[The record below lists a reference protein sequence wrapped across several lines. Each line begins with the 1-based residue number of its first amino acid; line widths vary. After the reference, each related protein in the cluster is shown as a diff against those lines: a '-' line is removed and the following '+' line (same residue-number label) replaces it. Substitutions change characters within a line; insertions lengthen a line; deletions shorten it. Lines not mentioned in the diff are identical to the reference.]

1 MTHGAGG
8 AVVQELHDPASALR
22 QPSSRS
28 GVARRERLVI
38 TRARTAARH
47 DDESP
52 SRGAV
57 PGRTPLAR
65 ALRRALP
72 PSPQGAAT
80 SAEPANDLNLLHEAF
95 SVHQGQALPREL
107 RAALEPA
114 VGQPLDD
121 VRVHTDPEA
130 GAAAE
135 ALDADAFAVGRH
147 LVFAPGRYA
156 PGTPQGDHLIAHEVA
171 HAAQQDRGPGL
182 ATRLRLGP
190 SGGALEQE
198 AEALADSVVWG
209 KAPAPSLSRAPAG
222 TVSRQR
228 RGQGPASPPA
238 AADGNAQQG
247 EHFDLPWRGSVR
259 ESYRHFLQGLSRD
272 AAQIQRWI
280 DHLVAL
286 PTHWQARD
294 GSGQLVVLP
303 IDEFERR
310 VNATFRQ
317 PSWRGPRAIPVYGE
331 AVAYLER
338 ETQRTVAQLRGL
350 VRAEQQS
357 ERALDRAEQALSQLP
372 QAAPGSGQGRREL
385 GAAPSEVLGPTRVV
399 AGGRGGYR
407 MQIRMGAQDTSD
419 NPLEDSRAFDRG
431 TWTWEVFDG
440 RSLARGGASPAASS
454 PGTARPVAAE
464 TVTRGEAVPGGR
476 AVTAADGQADR
487 WRRAHD
493 ALGAD
498 TRRATSDV
506 ASGVRD
512 GRYGDAVIGLTNLLL
527 TPTSTVVSYG
537 GYVLDR
543 LVESVFSTNE
553 ERGIPFPSSGLFF
566 VRCIARPQRLDG
578 TPARPPS
585 VAVLAVEVSQ
595 AQAMAR
601 EALDEPAA
609 QLATLELAREQA
621 TDPAARAELD
631 QRVTEARTIATG
643 APTAVIG
650 VARDRLLAEGR
661 RIAEQIATVT
671 ARPAQTPD
679 ERLARDNELRR
690 LRERQ
695 EQLAEQLR
703 EVMTQLGL
711 AQTRHGEL
719 GAGAFRPQAVI
730 VDQESGD
737 RLALLLEMS
746 EPHADGSGQVCTV
759 SDTTTARGRSYTG
772 RGADRASAM
781 WAAIEA
787 LAAGNDY
794 GRGRLFVR
802 IPDTVALAGPR
813 ARDFASAPGGTQ
825 LLRQRLSDLGT
836 VATAL
841 AAITVPG
848 AGEVAMLAG
857 ATTAAM
863 NLATRLSNHTLR
875 LDTES
880 VNDVLNVLTAVAAG
894 AQVVGRLRVD
904 LSAVAGRVALV
915 PVEEASALTRGAAT
929 VRRGIDRVQVITTTV
944 ATMQQFADLA
954 RQEEAGQI
962 SHARARE
969 LRARALLGQVAV
981 TWSTAFGAMRADGRL
996 PADPTAPAPA
1006 EAARPAS
1013 SEAAPQAASSEGR
1026 ADGEASSA
1034 PRPTP
1039 LPTSSAS
1046 TAVTPAPGPGAAVV
1060 SSPRPTGPRPSAGPE
1075 ATPTPAPGMRPAS
1088 TPAPNHDD
1096 PGHRDALV
1104 PPPPSTETPATVA
1117 RTTQPPDPAQPTPQ
1131 HPNANDPAREV
1142 LVPPASGPTTL
1153 VPPPPANDLE
1163 AHQLARAQRVAPL
1176 IATLPQGT
1184 RIVPDAT
1191 PGPLPPT
1198 WMRLSRFHEYLSML
1212 GRLRTTAQGQD
1223 ALYDMVNHGG
1233 IVTMNEGE
1241 GHYQNGRRINVDPSV
1256 HRGALGRAGV
1266 AAHESDHLRRPAP
1279 QPAAFSTEDAY
1290 VAAVMHHEA
1299 LAQARLFEVRRAIA
1313 EASGTPVAPDGST
1326 VREAGARE
1334 YYPAYDRA
1342 RDAYLAAHPG
1352 DREGAHQA
1360 GMDAGVRAV
1369 EAIWPGVVVSIPGA
1383 GTYDQYARRNYRQAH
1398 PPPPPTAPPRIAPPR
1413 IGTPQAT
1420 TPTVDPQSTTP
1431 TWVPPPPPTLPPR
1444 IPPPRIGTPTTPQEP
1459 TPTTGT
1465 PTQAPPTP
1473 PAEHDSGGRTTQP
1486 DGSGS

>member
-1 MTHGAGG
+1 M
-8 AVVQELHDPASALR
+8 
-22 QPSSRS
+22 
-28 GVARRERLVI
+28 
-38 TRARTAARH
+38 
-47 DDESP
+47 
-52 SRGAV
+52 
-57 PGRTPLAR
+57 PGKGPLAR
-65 ALRRALP
+65 AMHRALP
-72 PSPQGAAT
+72 PSRQGSPA
-80 SAEPANDLNLLHEAF
+80 SAEPANDLALLHEAF
-95 SVHQGQALPREL
+95 SVHQGQALPSEL
-107 RAALEPA
+107 RASLEPA
-114 VGQPLDD
+114 VGQSLDD
-121 VRVHTDPEA
+121 VRVHTD
-130 GAAAE
+130 AAAGE
-135 ALDADAFAVGRH
+135 AADTLEADAFAVGRH
-147 LVFAPGRYA
+147 LVFTPGRYA
-156 PGTPQGDHLIAHEVA
+156 PGTRQGDHLIAHEVA
-171 HAAQQDRGPGL
+171 HAAQQDGAPAL
-182 ATRLRLGP
+182 AARLRLGP
-190 SGGALEQE
+190 GGGALEQE
-198 AEALADSVVWG
+198 AEAFADSVRDG
-209 KAPAPSLSRAPAG
+209 APAPVLSRAPTG
-222 TVSRQR
+222 TVSLQR
-228 RGQGPASPPA
+228 RGQAAAAPA
-238 AADGNAQQG
+238 AAEVVPAQQG
-247 EHFDLPWRGSVR
+247 EPLELQWRGSVR

-272 AAQIQRWI
+272 AAQIQTWI
-280 DHLVAL
+280 DHLVGI
-286 PTHWQARD
+286 PTRWQARD
-294 GSGQLVVLP
+294 ASGRLEALP
-303 IDEFERR
+303 IDQFEQR

-317 PSWRGPRAIPVYGE
+317 PSWRGPRTIPVYGE
-331 AVAYLER
+331 AVTYLER
-338 ETQRTVAQLRGL
+338 ETHRTAAQLRGIA
-350 VRAEQQS
+350 RAEQQG

-372 QAAPGSGQGRREL
+372 PGAPGSGPGGRREL
-385 GAAPSEVLGPTRVV
+385 AAAPAEVLGPARVV
-399 AGGRGGYR
+399 VGGRGGYR

-440 RSLARGGASPAASS
+440 RSLARGAASSAASSPAASAS
-454 PGTARPVAAE
+454 P
-464 TVTRGEAVPGGR
+464 VTRGEAVPGGR

-487 WRRAHD
+487 WRRTND
-493 ALGAD
+493 ALGTD
-498 TRRATSDV
+498 TRRAASDT

-512 GRYGDAVIGLTNLLL
+512 GRYGDAVVGLTNLLL

-543 LVESVFSTNE
+543 IVESIFSTNE
-553 ERGIPFPSSGLFF
+553 ERAVPFSSPGLYF

-578 TPARPPS
+578 TAARPPS

-595 AQAMAR
+595 AQTMAR

-609 QLATLELAREQA
+609 NVATLELAREQA
-621 TDPAARAELD
+621 TDPAARAQLD
-631 QRVTEARTIATG
+631 QRVTEARTLATG

-661 RIAEQIATVT
+661 RIAEQIATVS
-671 ARPAQTPD
+671 ARPAQTAD
-679 ERLARDNELRR
+679 ERLGREQELRR

-737 RLALLLEMS
+737 RLPLLLEMS

-772 RGADRASAM
+772 HGADRASAM
-781 WAAIEA
+781 WAAMEA

-813 ARDFASAPGGTQ
+813 ERDFASSPGGTQ
-825 LLRQRLSDLGT
+825 LLRQRISDLGT

-841 AAITVPG
+841 AAVTIPG

-857 ATTAAM
+857 ATAAAM

-915 PVEEASALTRGAAT
+915 PVEEASAMTRVAAT
-929 VRRGIDRVQVITTTV
+929 AQRGIDRVQVITTTV

-969 LRARALLGQVAV
+969 LRARALLGQLAV
-981 TWSTAFGAMRADGRL
+981 TWTTAFGAMRADGRAS
-996 PADPTAPAPA
+996 ADPTAPAPG
-1006 EAARPAS
+1006 EARPAS
-1013 SEAAPQAASSEGR
+1013 SEAAPRAASSEGS
-1026 ADGEASSA
+1026 ADGEASPA
-1034 PRPTP
+1034 GPRPTP
-1039 LPTSSAS
+1039 VTPSPTSSAS
-1046 TAVTPAPGPGAAVV
+1046 SAATPGPGAASV
-1060 SSPRPTGPRPSAGPE
+1060 SSPRPTGPRPSASSE
-1075 ATPTPAPGMRPAS
+1075 ATPGAPPAPGARPAS
-1088 TPAPNHDD
+1088 TPDPSHDD

-1117 RTTQPPDPAQPTPQ
+1117 RTTQPPDPAQPTPP

-1142 LVPPASGPTTL
+1142 LVPPASGPTTQ

-1313 EASGTPVAPDGST
+1313 EANGAPVAPDGSN
-1326 VREAGARE
+1326 VREAGAHQ
-1334 YYPAYDRA
+1334 YYPAYTRA
-1342 RDAYLAAHPG
+1342 RDAHLAAHPG

-1369 EAIWPGVVVSIPGA
+1369 EAIWPGVMVSIPGA
-1383 GTYDQYARRNYRQAH
+1383 GTYEQYARRNYRQAH
-1398 PPPPPTAPPRIAPPR
+1398 PPQPTTPVTPTIDPQSTTPTWVPPPPTADPQSTTPVEPPRIAPPRIAPPRLGTPPPPTAPPRIAPPR
-1413 IGTPQAT
+1413 LGTPRA
-1420 TPTVDPQSTTP
+1420 PTE
-1431 TWVPPPPPTLPPR
+1431 PPTD
-1444 IPPPRIGTPTTPQEP
+1444 
-1459 TPTTGT
+1459 
-1465 PTQAPPTP
+1465 AP
-1473 PAEHDSGGRTTQP
+1473 EHGSDGRVTQP
-1486 DGSGS
+1486 DGSSS